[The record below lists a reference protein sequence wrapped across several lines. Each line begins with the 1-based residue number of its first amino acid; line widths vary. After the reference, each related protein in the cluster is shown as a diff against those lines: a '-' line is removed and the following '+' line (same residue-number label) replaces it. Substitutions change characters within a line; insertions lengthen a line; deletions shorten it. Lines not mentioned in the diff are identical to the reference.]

1 MGDSGDQIK
10 KEEKETEGRVR
21 DEGRRKE
28 VQRPW
33 GRQKEGVGKEMG
45 DCGPSPTLTWC
56 CRQFPMAAAGLRAGR
71 EKGWERP
78 VGGCG
83 SKISAR
89 G

>member
-1 MGDSGDQIK
+1 MRDPGAQSK

-21 DEGRRKE
+21 GEGRRKE

-33 GRQKEGVGKEMG
+33 GRQKEVVGERDG
-45 DCGPSPTLTWC
+45 GLWAQPHTHLVLQTVPHG
-56 CRQFPMAAAGLRAGR
+56 AAGLRAGR